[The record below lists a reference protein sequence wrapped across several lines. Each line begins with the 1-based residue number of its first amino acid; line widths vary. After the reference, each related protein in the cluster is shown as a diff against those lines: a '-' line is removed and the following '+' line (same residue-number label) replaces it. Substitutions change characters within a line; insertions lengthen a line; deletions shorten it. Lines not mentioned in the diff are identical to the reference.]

1 MPPETARPDLRSW
14 QAPALA
20 GGAALLL
27 LALALARLPVE
38 RLVTVVPD
46 DAYFYLKTAWH
57 LGRGDGSTFD
67 GLNVTNGYHPLY
79 LWLLAALSRVV
90 PLADRAGL
98 VAAIWFDTLLTAVWL
113 GVMAALAS
121 RLGWRRASIWALVA
135 ALLPIAAVGDV
146 GMEVNLLLPLAWGM
160 VLVLA
165 RPTPTAADEW
175 RAGLLGAAA
184 CLARLDAVLFVG
196 MVTGGLLVARGGV
209 WPIAARHVRTA
220 LRLVA
225 PSVVALGSVALLNR
239 ALFGHAATVSSWLK
253 SGRQADL
260 VAVGGQFA
268 LNPQTILLLG
278 GVAVCVVALGRA
290 LVTRTRHEALP
301 AAAAAW
307 AIVYVSVMSVLLRG
321 GLESWY
327 FPMPL
332 AASVMAA
339 VSLFDAATRD
349 RRRLAAIGATAIAI
363 GAVAATAL
371 AVRTQI
377 GRGWFFDDALR
388 TARWIDQTLPPDA
401 RVFQV
406 DNAGIV
412 AYFAHRAVVNGD
424 GLINSWDYQ
433 RALRTNRLPA
443 YLAEQRLGV
452 FVFDEDAGAP
462 LSLLVPLWNA
472 PPITLTFDP
481 PATRLAT
488 FGRFAVFQAAPATI
502 HATPVDDPP
511 LP

>member
-1 MPPETARPDLRSW
+1 MPPETARHDLRSW

-20 GGAALLL
+20 GVAALLL
-27 LALALARLPVE
+27 LAFALVRLPVE

-57 LGRGDGSTFD
+57 LARGDGSTFD
-67 GLNVTNGYHPLY
+67 GLNLTNGYHPLY
-79 LWLLAALSRVV
+79 LWLLAALSRIV

-98 VAAIWFDTLLTAVWL
+98 VAVVWLDTLLTAAWL
-113 GVMAALAS
+113 VVMAALAS
-121 RLGWRRASIWALVA
+121 RLGWRRSSIWALVA
-135 ALLPIAAVGDV
+135 ALLPIAAVGDI

-165 RPTPTAADEW
+165 RETPDAGAEW

-196 MVTGGLLVARGGV
+196 VVTGGVLVARGGL
-209 WPIAARHVRTA
+209 WPIAVRHVRTA

-225 PSVVALGSVALLNR
+225 PSLVALGGIALLNR
-239 ALFGHAATVSSWLK
+239 AWFGHAATVSSWLK

-260 VAVGGQFA
+260 VAVGGQFE
-268 LNPQTILLLG
+268 LNPQTVLLLG
-278 GVAVCVVALGRA
+278 AVAVCLVALGRA
-290 LVTRTRHEALP
+290 LLARQRRDALP

-307 AIVYVSVMSVLLRG
+307 AIVYVTVMSVLLRG

-332 AASVMAA
+332 AASVVAA
-339 VSLFDAATRD
+339 VSLFDAVTRT
-349 RRRLAAIGATAIAI
+349 RGRLAAIAASAIAI
-363 GAVAATAL
+363 AAVAATAL
-371 AVRTQI
+371 AVRTQT

-388 TARWIDQTLPPDA
+388 TARWIDQTLPPDT

-443 YLAEQRLGV
+443 YLAAQRLDT

-472 PPITLTFDP
+472 PAITLTFDP

-488 FGRFAVFQAAPATI
+488 FGRFAVFQAAPATA
-502 HATPVDDPP
+502 HATPIDDPP